1 MEEIGIEIGLK
12 KKTGNKEY
20 QKDYRDAKKSI

>member
-12 KKTGNKEY
+12 KKIVNKEY
-20 QKDYRDAKKSI
+20 QKDYRDAKISI